1 MDDTQPILQAPSTVP
16 APAEK
21 QSAEQPVSLPD
32 PFEVE
37 TEEPAGEAKTETE
50 EAKEDDSADEA
61 DEANDADDDTD
72 EAQAEKPK
80 RRSGVQRLKAQVQ
93 RLQAE
98 LETARNSAPVRSGDN
113 LQAAVEAEIGPPPAE
128 RDFADYLEY
137 ERALRKYDQRAV
149 VAEER
154 IKDRVGQFTARE
166 QARIRELVEDYEDG
180 QIKARK
186 VIPDY
191 DTVLQAAKNV
201 PVAPHIEGLILESDK
216 SALIAYHLAKNPEKV
231 DRLNAMAPV
240 SAAREIGR
248 LEARLSLPSQNKAT
262 SAPKPISAVKGGAS
276 PTPKVTEM
284 SMEEYAAMRS
294 KGWRG

>member
-16 APAEK
+16 APSEN

-32 PFEVE
+32 PFDEV
-37 TEEPAGEAKTETE
+37 TEEPAGEAKTETDT
-50 EAKEDDSADEA
+50 AKEDDSADEA
-61 DEANDADDDTD
+61 DEADDADDDTD

-231 DRLNAMAPV
+231 DRLNAMPPV
-240 SAAREIGR
+240 AAAREIGR

-262 SAPKPISAVKGGAS
+262 SAPKPLSAVKGGAS
-276 PTPKVTEM
+276 PTPKVNEM

>member
-1 MDDTQPILQAPSTVP
+1 MDDNQPILQAPSTVP
-16 APAEK
+16 APSEK
-21 QSAEQPVSLPD
+21 QSEEQPVSLPD
-32 PFEVE
+32 PFDEV
-37 TEEPAGEAKTETE
+37 TEEPAGEAKTETDT
-50 EAKEDDSADEA
+50 AKEDDSADDA
-61 DEANDADDDTD
+61 DEADDADDDTD
-72 EAQAEKPK
+72 QEPAEKPK

-98 LETARNSAPVRSGDN
+98 LETVRNSAPVRSGDN

-128 RDFADYLEY
+128 KDFADYLEY

-154 IKDRVGQFTARE
+154 ITARE

-231 DRLNAMAPV
+231 DRLNAMPPV
-240 SAAREIGR
+240 AAAREIGR
-248 LEARLSLPSQNKAT
+248 LEARLSLPNPNKAT